1 MRGFVLVPAV
11 GAVMALAFWAYQEN
25 YTTQAA
31 QSEAQAL
38 GREIGAL
45 RERLALLEA
54 EWAYLNRPSR
64 LAELAELNFERLGL
78 IPFAPEQFGTVEQV
92 AFPPDPTELIVDG
105 IVEAR
110 GALDGASDT
119 EAQYP

>member
-1 MRGFVLVPAV
+1 MRGFVLAPAV
-11 GAVMALAFWAYQEN
+11 LAVMSLAFWAYQEN

-31 QSEAQAL
+31 QSEAEAL
-38 GREIGAL
+38 SREIGEL

-64 LAELAELNFERLGL
+64 LAELADLNFERLGL
-78 IPFAPEQFGTVEQV
+78 QPFAPSQFGMVEQV
-92 AFPPDPTELIVDG
+92 AFPPDPAELIVDG

-110 GALDGASDT
+110 GELEAPDG